1 MSLLAV
7 GRLVVKIAGRD
18 AGRTGVVVSVLDEKN
33 VLIDGGTRRKK
44 ANVNHLEPLAQTIE
58 LQDNATHDEVKKTFE
73 QLQLPVW
80 ETKRKPATVRPR
92 NVRKGKIIAPEATPP
107 AEQKPVVAP
116 RPKQTITKKEQ

>member
-18 AGRTGVVVSVLDEKN
+18 AGRTGVIVSILDEKN

-44 ANVNHLEPLAQTIE
+44 ANVNHLELLAQTIE
-58 LQDNATHDEVKKTFE
+58 LKDNATHDEVKKTFE

-80 ETKRKPATVRPR
+80 DTKKKLATVRPR
-92 NVRKGKIIAPEATPP
+92 PVRKGKTKTEEVPSQPDKKP
-107 AEQKPVVAP
+107 AKEQKPKRTA
-116 RPKQTITKKEQ
+116 KKKEE

>member
-18 AGRTGVVVSVLDEKN
+18 AGRTGVIVNILDEKH

-44 ANVNHLEPLAQTIE
+44 ANVNHLELLAQTIE
-58 LQDNATHDEVKKTFE
+58 LKDNATHDEVKKTFE

-80 ETKRKPATVRPR
+80 DTKKKPATVRPR
-92 NVRKGKIIAPEATPP
+92 QVRKGKTKTAEAIPQPEEKLATEGKRKGT
-107 AEQKPVVAP
+107 AK
-116 RPKQTITKKEQ
+116 KKEE

>member
-18 AGRTGVVVSVLDEKN
+18 AGRTGVIVSILDEKN

-44 ANVNHLEPLAQTIE
+44 ANVNHLELLAQTIE
-58 LQDNATHDEVKKTFE
+58 LKDNATHDEVKKIFE

-80 ETKRKPATVRPR
+80 DTKKKPATVRPR
-92 NVRKGKIIAPEATPP
+92 AVRKGKTKTEEVPSQPDKKP
-107 AEQKPVVAP
+107 AKEQKPKRTA
-116 RPKQTITKKEQ
+116 KKKEE